1 MLRTL
6 RQGFDE
12 LSPSAQGSALRRFR
26 QDRRA
31 AVWAFISVALLFIGM
46 PLASLTVDVVRG
58 MYVRTHLQV
67 AADAACQA
75 AADAL
80 DVPVFRGTGVRQ
92 INHSLARYQASSVFY
107 GTLPDAS
114 KVGFSPS
121 LSIDFP
127 SSTSARCL
135 ATASVA
141 RLMPLTPPMNA
152 VVETTSEMRVISLN
166 P

>member
-6 RQGFDE
+6 R
-12 LSPSAQGSALRRFR
+12 RFR
-26 QDRRA
+26 CDRRGD
-31 AVWAFISVALLFIGM
+31 VWAFVAVALVFIGM

-80 DVPVFRGTGVRQ
+80 DVPAFRDSGVRR
-92 INHSLARYQASSVFY
+92 IDHTLARRQAAGAFY

-114 KVGFSPS
+114 KVGFEPA
-121 LSIDFP
+121 LSIAFP
-127 SSTSARCL
+127 GPTTVHCRASASIGHL
-135 ATASVA
+135 I
-141 RLMPLTPPMNA
+141 PLTPPMTA
-152 VVETTSEMRVISLN
+152 GVDTTSEMRIVTLD

>member
-1 MLRTL
+1 MLRT
-6 RQGFDE
+6 
-12 LSPSAQGSALRRFR
+12 LRRFR

-31 AVWAFISVALLFIGM
+31 DVWAFIAVALVFIGM

-67 AADAACQA
+67 ASDAACQA

-80 DVPVFRGTGVRQ
+80 DVPVFRDTGVRQ
-92 INHSLARYQASSVFY
+92 INHSLARSQASSMFY

-114 KVGFSPS
+114 KVGFTPS
-121 LSIDFP
+121 LSIGFL
-127 SSTSARCL
+127 SSTIVRCR
-135 ATASVA
+135 ATASVVH
-141 RLMPLTPPMNA
+141 LIPLTPPMNA
-152 VVETTSEMRVISLN
+152 VVETTSEMRVVTLN

>member
-1 MLRTL
+1 MLQT
-6 RQGFDE
+6 
-12 LSPSAQGSALRRFR
+12 LRRFK

-31 AVWAFISVALLFIGM
+31 DVWAFIAVALVFIGM

-67 AADAACQA
+67 ASDAACQA

-80 DVPVFRGTGVRQ
+80 DVPVFRETGVRQ
-92 INHSLARYQASSVFY
+92 INASLARYQASSVFY

-114 KVGFSPS
+114 KVGFTPS
-121 LSIDFP
+121 LSIGFR
-127 SSTSARCL
+127 SSTVVHCL
-135 ATASVA
+135 ATARVA
-141 RLMPLTPPMNA
+141 HLIPLTPPMNA
-152 VVETTSEMRVISLN
+152 EVETTSEMRVVTLN

>member
-1 MLRTL
+1 MLQT
-6 RQGFDE
+6 
-12 LSPSAQGSALRRFR
+12 LRRFK

-31 AVWAFISVALLFIGM
+31 DVWAFIAVALVFIGM

-67 AADAACQA
+67 ASDAACQA

-80 DVPVFRGTGVRQ
+80 DVPVFRETGVRQ
-92 INHSLARYQASSVFY
+92 INASLARYQASSVFY
-107 GTLPDAS
+107 STLPDAS

-121 LSIDFP
+121 LSIGFR
-127 SSTSARCL
+127 SSTVVHCQ

-141 RLMPLTPPMNA
+141 HLIPLTPPMNA
-152 VVETTSEMRVISLN
+152 VVETTSEMRVVTLN

>member
-1 MLRTL
+1 MLQT
-6 RQGFDE
+6 
-12 LSPSAQGSALRRFR
+12 LRRFK

-31 AVWAFISVALLFIGM
+31 DVWAFIAVALVFIGM

-67 AADAACQA
+67 ASDAACQA

-80 DVPVFRGTGVRQ
+80 DVPVFRETGVRQ
-92 INHSLARYQASSVFY
+92 INASLARYQASSVFY

-114 KVGFSPS
+114 KVGFTPS
-121 LSIDFP
+121 LSIGFL
-127 SSTSARCL
+127 SSTIVRCR

-141 RLMPLTPPMNA
+141 HLIPLTPPMNA
-152 VVETTSEMRVISLN
+152 VVETTSEMRVVTLN

>member
-1 MLRTL
+1 MIK
-6 RQGFDE
+6 
-12 LSPSAQGSALRRFR
+12 RFTK
-26 QDRRA
+26 DRLGD
-31 AVWAFISVALLFIGM
+31 VWAFIAVALVFLGM

-67 AADAACQA
+67 ATDAACQA

-80 DVPVFRGTGVRQ
+80 DVPSFQETGIRQ
-92 INHSLARYQASSVFY
+92 IKPSLARYQASTVFY

-114 KVGFSPS
+114 KVGFTPS
-121 LSIDFP
+121 LSMGFP
-127 SSTSARCL
+127 GPTTVHCL

-141 RLMPLTPPMNA
+141 HLIPLTPPMTA
-152 VVETTSEMRVISLN
+152 VVETTSEMRVVSLN

>member
-1 MLRTL
+1 MLRT
-6 RQGFDE
+6 
-12 LSPSAQGSALRRFR
+12 LRRFR

-31 AVWAFISVALLFIGM
+31 DVWAFIAVALVFIGM

-67 AADAACQA
+67 ASDAACQA

-80 DVPVFRGTGVRQ
+80 DVPVFRETGVRQ
-92 INHSLARYQASSVFY
+92 INPSLARYQASSVFY

-121 LSIDFP
+121 LSIGFL
-127 SSTSARCL
+127 SSTIVRCR

-141 RLMPLTPPMNA
+141 HLIPLTPPMKA
-152 VVETTSEMRVISLN
+152 VVETTSEMRVVTLN

>member
-1 MLRTL
+1 MLKT
-6 RQGFDE
+6 
-12 LSPSAQGSALRRFR
+12 LRRFR
-26 QDRRA
+26 RDRRA
-31 AVWAFISVALLFIGM
+31 DVWAFIAVAMVFIGL

-80 DVPVFRGTGVRQ
+80 DVPAFLSTGTRQ
-92 INHSLARYQASSVFY
+92 INPALGRSQAASVFY

-114 KVGFSPS
+114 QVGFSPS
-121 LSIDFP
+121 LSVNFNGP
-127 SSTSARCL
+127 TVAHCV
-135 ATASVA
+135 ATATVA
-141 RLMPLTPPMNA
+141 PIIPLTPPMTA
-152 VVETTSEMRVISLN
+152 VVETTSEMRVVLLN

>member
-1 MLRTL
+1 MLAT
-6 RQGFDE
+6 
-12 LSPSAQGSALRRFR
+12 LRRFR

-31 AVWAFISVALLFIGM
+31 DVWAFIAVAMFFIGM

-75 AADAL
+75 AANSL
-80 DVPVFRGTGVRQ
+80 DVSVFQATGVRQ
-92 INHSLARYQASSVFY
+92 IDPSLARDQASIVFY

-114 KVGFSPS
+114 KVGFTPS
-121 LSIDFP
+121 LSVGFP
-127 SSTSARCL
+127 GATVARCQ
-135 ATASVA
+135 AAASVA
-141 RLMPLTPPMNA
+141 PLIPLTPPMTA
-152 VVETTSEMRVISLN
+152 VVETTSQMQVVSSN

>member
-1 MLRTL
+1 MVHT
-6 RQGFDE
+6 
-12 LSPSAQGSALRRFR
+12 LRRFR
-26 QDRRA
+26 RDRRGD
-31 AVWAFISVALLFIGM
+31 VWAFISVAILFIGM

-67 AADAACQA
+67 ASDAACQA

-80 DVPVFRGTGVRQ
+80 DVPVFRETGVRQ
-92 INHSLARYQASSVFY
+92 INFSLARSQAASVFY

-121 LSIDFP
+121 LAIGFP
-127 SSTSARCL
+127 SSTVVHCQ

-141 RLMPLTPPMNA
+141 HIIPLTPPMTA
-152 VVETTSEMRVISLN
+152 MVETTSQMRVVTN

>member
-1 MLRTL
+1 MLQT
-6 RQGFDE
+6 
-12 LSPSAQGSALRRFR
+12 LRRFR

-31 AVWAFISVALLFIGM
+31 DVWAFIAVALVFIGM

-67 AADAACQA
+67 ASDAACQA

-80 DVPVFRGTGVRQ
+80 DVPVFRETGVRQ
-92 INHSLARYQASSVFY
+92 INASLARYQASSVFY

-114 KVGFSPS
+114 KVGFTPS
-121 LSIDFP
+121 LSIGFQ
-127 SSTSARCL
+127 SSTVVRCQ
-135 ATASVA
+135 ATASVVH
-141 RLMPLTPPMNA
+141 LIPLTPPMNA
-152 VVETTSEMRVISLN
+152 VVETTSEMRVVTLN